1 MSVLQLQNHI
11 SQKNNSR
18 NKSAYLGIDRSKP
31 IVFIHVSGPLKTRI
45 PIIRTSIEA
54 CTSLRPGDTIC
65 HL

>member
-1 MSVLQLQNHI
+1 MSALPPKSYITEEQLKKAAQ
-11 SQKNNSR
+11 
-18 NKSAYLGIDRSKP
+18 YLGIDRSKP

-54 CTSLRPGDTIC
+54 CKSLRPGDTIC